1 MAKENFFT
9 RIFSFF
15 KGKPKEDFKEATLT
29 SEEKEQLL
37 KKIAAL
43 ETDIT
48 TYKREIKQLEE
59 QLSLMEKGKISDSEL
74 GDKYLALKK
83 EFSEKEKEIELLRKE
98 ISNLE
103 SKIETIGEK
112 GTNDNK
118 SFTNQITEKDQQIKK
133 ITKEYEAIKSSLLDE
148 LQKLKEEAIQQKSIY
163 DEQERKI
170 TLFQEQ
176 NKELEKD
183 LEEEKGKR
191 RDQKKEHREEI
202 EKKDKEIS
210 EKDIKILEKEKKE
223 KQLLTSNRELE
234 EKNEDL
240 TKELSLK
247 KQTIEFVQNIL
258 NAHNTTNESYQK
270 KYDQTFRICNY
281 VKTTVAD
288 LFEEVLKLKFHD
300 SFISKIDQWQ
310 NIELKSW
317 IKDKRVIAIV
327 GEFSSGKTSL
337 VNKILNP
344 NNDPNV
350 PKLLENSAETT
361 AIPSY
366 ITYTPQKGGFETS
379 FIAPNKQQKDFPKK
393 NFLMTNKEIID
404 QVNVLSL
411 MDCFVIM
418 ANIESLRGITL
429 LDTPGFAS
437 NNNELMQKTVNA
449 IKEASA
455 VFWIIDAENGTINN
469 SSIRVIRENLRN
481 LPLYVIVN
489 KCDRKSAA
497 DLEATERVI
506 KQTMDRE
513 KIQVQG
519 YLRFSNRDNSYLENL
534 KRTIQSTEIKEN
546 DTHFIDKILAKLQ
559 EKHVEWIKKI
569 EEKEGR
575 NTAIYR
581 EIQNLNSQKGNIRRS
596 IEANIDGAIDTSNKF
611 GELFEYKSKIFVS
624 DFYKLPLDKF
634 ETFNNYLNRIRNVI
648 TNFRSQYE
656 GYGGKESA
664 IIRKKA
670 EMEEID
676 KEIQELEKQE
686 KLIKAVLNQ
695 FEKLLKEYGYK
706 IKK

>member
-59 QLSLMEKGKISDSEL
+59 QLSLIGKGKISDSEL

-176 NKELEKD
+176 NKELEK
-183 LEEEKGKR
+183 EKGKR
-191 RDQKKEHREEI
+191 REQKKEHREEI

>member
-59 QLSLMEKGKISDSEL
+59 QLSLIGKGKISDSEL

>member
-15 KGKPKEDFKEATLT
+15 KRKPKDDLKGASLT
-29 SEEKEQLL
+29 SEEEGQLL
-37 KKIAAL
+37 EKIAVL

-48 TYKREIKQLEE
+48 TYKREIKYLEE
-59 QLSLMEKGKISDSEL
+59 QLSLMGKGKISDSEL
-74 GDKYLALKK
+74 SDKYLALKK
-83 EFSEKEKEIELLRKE
+83 EFSEKEKEIKQLRKE

-112 GTNDNK
+112 GTSDNK

-133 ITKEYEAIKSSLLDE
+133 IKEEYEAIKASLLDE
-148 LQKLKEEAIQQKSIY
+148 LQKLKEEAIQQKGLY

-183 LEEEKGKR
+183 LEEEKDKR
-191 RDQKKEHREEI
+191 REQKDKYREEI
-202 EKKDKEIS
+202 RKKDVEISNKETEIS
-210 EKDIKILEKEKKE
+210 EKEKEK

-240 TKELSLK
+240 TEELSLK

-258 NAHNTTNESYQK
+258 NANNTTNESYQK

-288 LFEEVLKLKFHD
+288 LFEKVLKLKLHD
-300 SFISKIDQWQ
+300 NFISKIDQWQ

-344 NNDPNV
+344 NNDPNI

-366 ITYTPQKGGFETS
+366 ISYTPQEGGFETS

-418 ANIESLRGITL
+418 ANIKSLRGVTL

-437 NNNELMQKTVNA
+437 NNNELMQKTINA

-469 SSIRVIRENLRN
+469 SSINVIRENLRD

-534 KRTIQSTEIKEN
+534 RSTIQSTEIKKN
-546 DTHFIDKILAKLQ
+546 DTHFIDKILAELQ

-569 EEKEGR
+569 EEMEGR
-575 NTAIYR
+575 NIAICR
-581 EIQNLNSQKGNIRRS
+581 EIQNLNSQKGNIRRN
-596 IEANIDGAIDTSNKF
+596 IEANIDRAIDTFNKF
-611 GELFEYKSKIFVS
+611 RDLFEYKSKLFGS
-624 DFYKLPLDKF
+624 DFYKLPLDKVK
-634 ETFNNYLNRIRNVI
+634 TFDNYVNGIKNII
-648 TNFRSQYE
+648 TDFHSQYKS
-656 GYGGKESA
+656 YGDKESA
-664 IIRKKA
+664 IISKKI
-670 EMEEID
+670 EMEKID
-676 KEIQELEKQE
+676 KEIQELEEQE

-695 FEKLLKEYGYK
+695 FEKLLEEYGYK

>member
-15 KGKPKEDFKEATLT
+15 KGKPKNDFKEATLI
-29 SEEKEQLL
+29 SEENEQLL
-37 KKIAAL
+37 KKITAL

-59 QLSLMEKGKISDSEL
+59 QLSLMGKGKISDSEL

-83 EFSEKEKEIELLRKE
+83 EFSEKEKEIEQLRKE

-112 GTNDNK
+112 GTSDNK
-118 SFTNQITEKDQQIKK
+118 SFTNQITEKEQQIKK
-133 ITKEYEAIKSSLLDE
+133 ITKEYEAIKASLLDE
-148 LQKLKEEAIQQKSIY
+148 LQKLKEEAIQQKSLY

-183 LEEEKGKR
+183 LEEEKRKR
-191 RDQKKEHREEI
+191 RGQKEEHRKEI
-202 EKKDKEIS
+202 EKKDNEIS
-210 EKDIKILEKEKKE
+210 EKDVKILEKEKEK
-223 KQLLTSNRELE
+223 KQLLASNRELD

-344 NNDPNV
+344 NNDPNI

-366 ITYTPQKGGFETS
+366 ISYTPQKGGFETS

-418 ANIESLRGITL
+418 ANIESLRGVTL

-437 NNNELMQKTVNA
+437 NNNELMQKTINA

-469 SSIRVIRENLRN
+469 SSIKVIRENLRN

-519 YLRFSNRDNSYLENL
+519 YLRFSNRDNAYLENL

-559 EKHVEWIKKI
+559 EKHVEWIRKI
-569 EEKEGR
+569 KEKEER
-575 NTAIYR
+575 NIVIYR
-581 EIQNLNSQKGNIRRS
+581 EIQNLNSQKGNIRRN

-611 GELFEYKSKIFVS
+611 KDLFEYKSKLFVS
-624 DFYKLPLDKF
+624 DFYKLPLDKV
-634 ETFNNYLNRIRNVI
+634 ETFNNYINRIRNVI
-648 TNFRSQYE
+648 TNFHSQYK
-656 GYGGKESA
+656 GYGDKESA
-664 IIRKKA
+664 IISKKM
-670 EMEEID
+670 EMEKID
-676 KEIQELEKQE
+676 KEIQELEEQE

>member
-15 KGKPKEDFKEATLT
+15 KGKPKDDLKGASLT

-37 KKIAAL
+37 EKIAVL
-43 ETDIT
+43 EADIT

-59 QLSLMEKGKISDSEL
+59 QLYLIGKEKKSDSEL
-74 GDKYLALKK
+74 GDKYLAHK
-83 EFSEKEKEIELLRKE
+83 EEFLEKEKEIDRLRKE

-103 SKIETIGEK
+103 LRIGKES
-112 GTNDNK
+112 NENE
-118 SFTNQITEKDQQIKK
+118 SFTNQITEKEQQIKK
-133 ITKEYEAIKSSLLDE
+133 ITEEYESIKSSLLDE
-148 LQKLKEEAIQQKSIY
+148 LQKLKEEAIQQKGFY

-183 LEEEKGKR
+183 LEEEKDKR
-191 RDQKKEHREEI
+191 REQKDKYREEI
-202 EKKDKEIS
+202 RKKDDEISNKETEIS
-210 EKDIKILEKEKKE
+210 EKEKEK

-258 NAHNTTNESYQK
+258 NANNTTNESYQK

-317 IKDKRVIAIV
+317 IKNKRVIAIV

-344 NNDPNV
+344 NNDPNI

-366 ITYTPQKGGFETS
+366 ISYTPQKGGFETS

-418 ANIESLRGITL
+418 ANIESLRGVTL

-437 NNNELMQKTVNA
+437 NNNELMQKTINA

-489 KCDRKSAA
+489 KCDRKSTS
-497 DLEATERVI
+497 DLDATERVI

-546 DTHFIDKILAKLQ
+546 DAHFIDKILAKLQ

-581 EIQNLNSQKGNIRRS
+581 EMQNLNSQKGNIRRN
-596 IEANIDGAIDTSNKF
+596 IEANIDQSIEISNRL
-611 GELFEYKSKIFVS
+611 GGLFEYTEKWFTE
-624 DFYKLPLDKF
+624 DFYKLSLKNVD
-634 ETFNNYLNRIRNVI
+634 TFNGYIERIQNTI
-648 TNFRSQYE
+648 TDFRSQYKS
-656 GYGGKESA
+656 YGDKESA
-664 IIRKKA
+664 IISKKM
-670 EMEEID
+670 EMENID
-676 KEIQELEKQE
+676 QEIQVLEEEE
-686 KLIKAVLNQ
+686 KLIKTVLNQ

>member
-1 MAKENFFT
+1 MVKENFFT

-15 KGKPKEDFKEATLT
+15 KEKPKEDFKEATLT
-29 SEEKEQLL
+29 SEENEQLL
-37 KKIAAL
+37 KKITAL

-48 TYKREIKQLEE
+48 TYKREIKHLEE
-59 QLSLMEKGKISDSEL
+59 QLSLMGKGKISDSEL
-74 GDKYLALKK
+74 GDRYLALKK
-83 EFSEKEKEIELLRKE
+83 EFSEKEKEIEQLRKE

-118 SFTNQITEKDQQIKK
+118 SFTNQITEKEQQIKK

-148 LQKLKEEAIQQKSIY
+148 LQKLKEEAIQQKSLY

-183 LEEEKGKR
+183 LEEEKDKR
-191 RDQKKEHREEI
+191 REQKDKHREEI
-202 EKKDKEIS
+202 RKKDVEISNKETEIS
-210 EKDIKILEKEKKE
+210 EKEKEK

-234 EKNEDL
+234 GKNEDL
-240 TKELSLK
+240 TEELSLK

-344 NNDPNV
+344 NNDPNI

-366 ITYTPQKGGFETS
+366 ISYTPQKGGFETS

-418 ANIESLRGITL
+418 ANIESLRGVTL

-437 NNNELMQKTVNA
+437 NNNELMQKTINA

-489 KCDRKSAA
+489 KCDRKSTS
-497 DLEATERVI
+497 DLDATERVI

-546 DTHFIDKILAKLQ
+546 DAHFIDKILAKLQ

-581 EIQNLNSQKGNIRRS
+581 EIQNLNSQKGNIRRN
-596 IEANIDGAIDTSNKF
+596 IEANIDGAIHTSNKF
-611 GELFEYKSKIFVS
+611 GDLFEYKSKLFVS
-624 DFYKLPLDKF
+624 DFYKLPLDKV
-634 ETFNNYLNRIRNVI
+634 ETFNGYIERIQNTI
-648 TNFRSQYE
+648 TDFRSQYKS
-656 GYGGKESA
+656 YGDKESA
-664 IIRKKA
+664 IISKKM
-670 EMEEID
+670 EMENID
-676 KEIQELEKQE
+676 QEIQVLEEEE
-686 KLIKAVLNQ
+686 KLIKTVLNQ

>member
-29 SEEKEQLL
+29 SEENEQLL
-37 KKIAAL
+37 KKITAL

-48 TYKREIKQLEE
+48 TYKREIKHLEE
-59 QLSLMEKGKISDSEL
+59 HLSLMGKGKISDSEL
-74 GDKYLALKK
+74 GDRYLALKK
-83 EFSEKEKEIELLRKE
+83 EFSEKEKEIEQLRKE

-118 SFTNQITEKDQQIKK
+118 SFTNQITEKEQQIKK

-148 LQKLKEEAIQQKSIY
+148 LQKLKEEAIQQKSLY

-183 LEEEKGKR
+183 LEEEKDKR
-191 RDQKKEHREEI
+191 REQKDKHREEI
-202 EKKDKEIS
+202 RKKDVEISNKETEIS
-210 EKDIKILEKEKKE
+210 EKEKEK

-234 EKNEDL
+234 GKNEDL
-240 TKELSLK
+240 TEELSLK

-344 NNDPNV
+344 NNDPNI

-366 ITYTPQKGGFETS
+366 ISYTPQKGGFETS

-418 ANIESLRGITL
+418 ANIESLRGVTL

-437 NNNELMQKTVNA
+437 NNNELMQKTINA

-489 KCDRKSAA
+489 KCDRKSTS
-497 DLEATERVI
+497 DLDATERVI

-546 DTHFIDKILAKLQ
+546 DAHFIDKILAKLQ

-575 NTAIYR
+575 NTAICR
-581 EIQNLNSQKGNIRRS
+581 EMQKLNSQKGNIRRN
-596 IEANIDGAIDTSNKF
+596 IEANIDQSIEISNRL
-611 GELFEYKSKIFVS
+611 GGLFEYTEKWFTE
-624 DFYKLPLDKF
+624 DFYKLSLRNVD
-634 ETFNNYLNRIRNVI
+634 TFNGYIGRIQNTI
-648 TNFRSQYE
+648 TNFRTQYK
-656 GYGGKESA
+656 GYGDKESA
-664 IIRKKA
+664 IISKKT
-670 EMEEID
+670 EMENID
-676 KEIQELEKQE
+676 QEIQVLEEEEKQ
-686 KLIKAVLNQ
+686 IKTVLNQ

>member
-15 KGKPKEDFKEATLT
+15 KGKPKENFKDAALT

-59 QLSLMEKGKISDSEL
+59 QLSLMGKGKISDSEL

-83 EFSEKEKEIELLRKE
+83 EFSEKEKEIEQLRKE

-103 SKIETIGEK
+103 SKIEIIGEK

-118 SFTNQITEKDQQIKK
+118 SFTNQITEKEQQIKE
-133 ITKEYEAIKSSLLDE
+133 ITEEYKAIKSSLLDE
-148 LQKLKEEAIQQKSIY
+148 LQKLKEEAIQQKNLY

-191 RDQKKEHREEI
+191 REQKNKHREEI
-202 EKKDKEIS
+202 RKKDVEIS
-210 EKDIKILEKEKKE
+210 NKETEILEKEKEK

-411 MDCFVIM
+411 MDCFVMM

-686 KLIKAVLNQ
+686 KLIKVVLNQ